1 MSENKINLVV
11 PKEYNGQP
19 IEMVFR
25 EGIAPVALDPKA
37 PERVFFEGP
46 LMHLSDGWK
55 NAWNS
60 SIRRPQILL

>member
-25 EGIAPVALDPKA
+25 EGKA
-37 PERVFFEGP
+37 PR
-46 LMHLSDGWK
+46 ST
-55 NAWNS
+55 
-60 SIRRPQILL
+60 RPQRAGKSCL